1 MPRSTETY
9 YSSHEDLLQE
19 QKSMDTYRDY
29 RQKRTGKTFESKQKT
44 NTHQFNS
51 KTYQYTTDSNES
63 VVLEKKGFSFYKTN
77 LDQKPRPTESSS
89 TTYTAGGNTDN
100 GITSVMVSSALN
112 TGVDAN
118 TFTTGTVYTITYD
131 GNSSQFTAGST
142 FVVSGNLIWP
152 FENAGDVSA
161 QFPNASIT
169 VTISSAS

>member
-19 QKSMDTYRDY
+19 QKSMNTYRDY

-89 TTYTAGGNTDN
+89 TTYTASGNTIG
-100 GITSVMVSSALN
+100 GITNVTVSAADN
-112 TGVDAN
+112 AVDAN

-161 QFPNASIT
+161 QFNGSIT